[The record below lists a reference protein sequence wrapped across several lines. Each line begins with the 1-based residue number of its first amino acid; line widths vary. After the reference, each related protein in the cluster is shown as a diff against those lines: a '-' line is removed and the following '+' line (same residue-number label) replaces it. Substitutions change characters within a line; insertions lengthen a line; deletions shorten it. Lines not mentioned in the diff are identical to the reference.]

1 MERRM
6 HTAGIFSFSQIAA
19 MTAQDLRNAVAA
31 EAFMKVESWIDQA
44 RELAGK

>member
-1 MERRM
+1 M
-6 HTAGIFSFSQIAA
+6 HVAGIFRFSQMAA
-19 MTAQDLRNAVAA
+19 MTAQELRHAVAA